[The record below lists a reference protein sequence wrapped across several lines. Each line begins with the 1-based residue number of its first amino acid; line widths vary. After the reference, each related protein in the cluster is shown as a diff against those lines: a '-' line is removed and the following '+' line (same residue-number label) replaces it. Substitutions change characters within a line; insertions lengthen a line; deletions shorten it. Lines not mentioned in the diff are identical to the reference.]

1 MRIQYQYLW
10 DKAKAILRKKIIV
23 PNDILEKKIKSKI
36 NILSSQLKKL
46 GKKKKMK
53 PQTRKGNEIKRT
65 EINTNGNRKTIEKTN
80 RQEKSWYLEKTIKI
94 DKHPAKLAKKK

>member
-46 GKKKKMK
+46 GKKK
-53 PQTRKGNEIKRT
+53 NETPDKKR
-65 EINTNGNRKTIEKTN
+65 E
-80 RQEKSWYLEKTIKI
+80 
-94 DKHPAKLAKKK
+94 